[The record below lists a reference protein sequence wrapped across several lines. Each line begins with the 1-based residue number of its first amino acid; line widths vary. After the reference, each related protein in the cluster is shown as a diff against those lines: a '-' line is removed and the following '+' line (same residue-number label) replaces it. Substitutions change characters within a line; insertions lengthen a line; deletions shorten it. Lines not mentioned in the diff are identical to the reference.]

1 MSSEHHAQYVS
12 SRHSLKTIVLIR
24 KLSLRTQYS
33 IAKRSLGVYVLPLA
47 VPPLAAVSTLI
58 DYHCQVSLY
67 LWYLFLSRL
76 DFNYRLQSHTA
87 LTKTW
92 DLHDFELETGP

>member
-24 KLSLRTQYS
+24 KLSLRIQL
-33 IAKRSLGVYVLPLA
+33 RSARSGFMFYLLL
-47 VPPLAAVSTLI
+47 PPLAAVSTLI